1 MNFIILPS
9 RSIFWRVIL
18 IVTAALP
25 LLSIW
30 NLIDLA
36 EKLGVNISTQTS
48 WQASIAAL
56 AILTLLALLGL
67 GVSLKSG
74 NQLWGRVE
82 ALGFIQKRIGI
93 VIIVIALIGFPLVIS
108 NSFFQQILGG
118 EAWVRMLVFW
128 MFALAGM
135 WGVKI
140 FRKEFDWSIAL
151 GLL

>member
-1 MNFIILPS
+1 MNFITPPS
-9 RSIFWRVIL
+9 RSTFWRVIL

-30 NLIDLA
+30 NLINLA
-36 EKLGVNISTQTS
+36 AKLNVNLSTQTS
-48 WQASIAAL
+48 WQAGIAGL
-56 AILTLLALLGL
+56 AMLTLLALLGL

-74 NQLWGRVE
+74 DQLWGRVE
-82 ALGFIQKRIGI
+82 ALGFIQENFGI
-93 VIIVIALIGFPLVIS
+93 VIIIVALIGFPLVIS

-135 WGVKI
+135 CVLAD
-140 FRKEFDWSIAL
+140 FQNVVDW
-151 GLL
+151 